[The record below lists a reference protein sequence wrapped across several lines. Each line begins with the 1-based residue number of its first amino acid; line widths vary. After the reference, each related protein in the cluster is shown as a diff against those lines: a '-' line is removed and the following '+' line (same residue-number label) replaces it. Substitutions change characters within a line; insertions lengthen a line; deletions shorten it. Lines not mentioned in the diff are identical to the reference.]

1 MNDYEQMFSDTQNYI
16 KVMVTF
22 IIYVQNI
29 PSPKP
34 YEHYEKNNYPAS
46 MVNNQIMLFLIIW
59 LQLHTQSSIVFYIS
73 DCL

>member
-34 YEHYEKNNYPAS
+34 YEHYEKKTI
-46 MVNNQIMLFLIIW
+46 Q
-59 LQLHTQSSIVFYIS
+59 LQW
-73 DCL
+73 